1 MQNPSSSGTGSSE
14 QTSRAEGVDS
24 TSRRAFLTSSAAA
37 TVAAFAGCSGDGS
50 DGGDGGS
57 GGDGGDGGD
66 GSSGTSGGDSEPS
79 TPWETQDLANYI
91 DGDETLTIYAGTGD
105 AQEWRDLIKVVN
117 AEFGTSIKGN
127 VFAGTGGDV
136 SQRFLQEYQADNH
149 KCDILTV
156 ASDVWDQI
164 KLKAKEEDK
173 QAAHELAKQYYE
185 WDMDKNFWFTDVL
198 SEDRLLPF
206 LAAGFNGGAGLSLPV
221 NEDIFEE
228 QGLDYPTDYNDL
240 FDDQY
245 EGLTMA
251 VPGYVVSGE
260 VGWVIKHHAAET
272 DMSEM
277 EWISALKDHLEFVGT
292 SSYTS
297 GIRAVGQGDYAMQ
310 IHNWPW
316 VVQPFIGDNPIR
328 GIFPP
333 GVKMDVLSGGL
344 GVNANAP
351 NPWVARFFISAML
364 EEPVQRAIVTDVKD
378 QSPVRTDLDY
388 SSDNPDRFMK
398 KRLNADV
405 TPIGFYEGA
414 KFSDVGQTAK
424 DNGAFDI

>member
-1 MQNPSSSGTGSSE
+1 MRNTSPKETGNSE
-14 QTSRAEGVDS
+14 HTTSDSRAGRIS
-24 TSRRAFLTSSAAA
+24 TPSRRTFLATGASAA
-37 TVAAFAGCSGDGS
+37 VFSFAGCAGS
-50 DGGDGGS
+50 DSGNGSTTAPAGS
-57 GGDGGDGGD
+57 G
-66 GSSGTSGGDSEPS
+66 EPA
-79 TPWETQDLANYI
+79 TPWTTEALADHI

-105 AQEWRDLIKVVN
+105 AQEWRDLIDVIN
-117 AEFGTSIKGN
+117 GEFGTSITGN
-127 VFAGTGGDV
+127 IFAGTGGDV
-136 SQRFLQEYQADNH
+136 SQRFLQEYQAGNH

-164 KLKAKEEDK
+164 KLEAKEKDK
-173 QAAHELAKQYYE
+173 EAAHELAKQYYE
-185 WDMDKNFWFTDVL
+185 WNMDENYWFKDVL
-198 SEDRLLPF
+198 SDNRLLPF
-206 LAAGFNGGAGLSLPV
+206 LAGGFNGGAGLSLPV
-221 NEDIFEE
+221 NEDYFEE
-228 QGLDYPTDYNDL
+228 HGLDYPTDYNDL
-240 FDDQY
+240 FDSQY

-251 VPGYVVSGE
+251 IPGYVVGGE
-260 VGWVIKHHAAET
+260 VGWIIRHHAAQT
-272 DMSEM
+272 DMSNT
-277 EWISALKDHLEFVGT
+277 EWITALQDHLEFVGT

-297 GIRAVGQGDYAMQ
+297 GIRAVGNGEYVMQ

-333 GVKMDVLSGGL
+333 EVKMDVLSGGL

-351 NPWVARFFISAML
+351 NPWVARYFISAML

-388 SSDNPDRFMK
+388 SSENPDRFMK
-398 KRLNADV
+398 KRLNAEV

-414 KFSDVGQTAK
+414 KFSSVGQAAK

>member
-1 MQNPSSSGTGSSE
+1 MSNKDRRAGSGRRESGRHH
-14 QTSRAEGVDS
+14 TSRL
-24 TSRRAFLTSSAAA
+24 SRRAFVATGAAVSVGA
-37 TVAAFAGCSGDGS
+37 LAGC
-50 DGGDGGS
+50 
-57 GGDGGDGGD
+57 
-66 GSSGTSGGDSEPS
+66 TGGDSGSSNPS
-79 TPWETQDLANYI
+79 PDEAWTTEGLKEEI

-105 AQEWRDLIKVVN
+105 GKEWEDLIRVIN
-117 AEFGTSIKGN
+117 DEFGTSIEGN
-127 VFAGTGGDV
+127 IFAGTGGDV
-136 SQRFLQEYQADNH
+136 SQRFLQEYQAGNH

-164 KLKAKEEDK
+164 KLKRKEEDQ
-173 QAAHELAKQYYE
+173 QAANELAKQYYE
-185 WDMDKNFWFTDVL
+185 WNMDKNYWFKDVL
-198 SEDRLLPF
+198 PENRLLPF

-221 NEDIFEE
+221 NENIFEE
-228 QGLDYPTDYNDL
+228 RGLDYPTDYNDL

-260 VGWVIKHHAAET
+260 AGWIIKTHAAET

-310 IHNWPW
+310 LHNWPW
-316 VVQPFIGDNPIR
+316 VVQPFISDNPIR

-333 GVKMDVLSGGL
+333 KVKMDVLSGGL

-364 EEPVQRAIVTDVKD
+364 EEPVQRAMINDVKD

-388 SSDNPDRFMK
+388 SAQNPDRFMK
-398 KRLNADV
+398 KRLNAEV

-414 KFSDVGQTAK
+414 KFSAVGQTAK